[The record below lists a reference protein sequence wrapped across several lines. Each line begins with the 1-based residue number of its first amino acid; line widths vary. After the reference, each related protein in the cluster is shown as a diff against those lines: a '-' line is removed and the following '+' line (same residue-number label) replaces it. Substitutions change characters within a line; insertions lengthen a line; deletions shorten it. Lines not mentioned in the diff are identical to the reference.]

1 MGLEEGGRRG
11 KEPSN
16 EGKER
21 TFLEASVCAW
31 GREGRGRLLGS
42 RKEERG
48 GKKGGGRWKTKIPLG
63 P

>member
-31 GREGRGRLLGS
+31 GRLLGS

-48 GKKGGGRWKTKIPLG
+48 GKKGGGCWKTKIPLG